1 MYAKMQTMDEIYD
14 GLYKDITIK
23 SIAQDEESYGI
34 VLGDIHQG
42 NFKIDSGKPTF
53 YDFDMTTRSHYAVD
67 LGTMFVDYMYE
78 SGALEKDPSDTRLEE
93 IRSKIKSQA
102 QCLVESYGNGMTIR

>member
-1 MYAKMQTMDEIYD
+1 MYAKMQTLDEIYD

-67 LGTMFVDYMYE
+67 LGTLFLPYIFE
-78 SGALEKDPSDTRLEE
+78 SGALENDPSDTRLKE
-93 IRSKIKSQA
+93 IRSKMKS
-102 QCLVESYGNGMTIR
+102 